1 MWVRKD
7 LVNLRIKLK
16 MASRLDQEQIF
27 KQSANDLDKT
37 IAVSGFINSK
47 VGNKITR
54 TAINSTTDDYS
65 YYVDSGATLL
75 YTIRIIFSTSS
86 KEELSSVE
94 RIA

>member
-1 MWVRKD
+1 
-7 LVNLRIKLK
+7 

-37 IAVSGFINSK
+37 IAVSGF
-47 VGNKITR
+47 
-54 TAINSTTDDYS
+54 INSTTDDYS